1 MTIAVIIDFD
11 KTEWGMET
19 NKDIWMK
26 MESKFCFNGMRRK
39 QLKRK
44 NLKKKGKSIKKEDRN
59 ITSQVLVLVFGINM
73 NLK

>member
-1 MTIAVIIDFD
+1 
-11 KTEWGMET
+11 
-19 NKDIWMK
+19 MK